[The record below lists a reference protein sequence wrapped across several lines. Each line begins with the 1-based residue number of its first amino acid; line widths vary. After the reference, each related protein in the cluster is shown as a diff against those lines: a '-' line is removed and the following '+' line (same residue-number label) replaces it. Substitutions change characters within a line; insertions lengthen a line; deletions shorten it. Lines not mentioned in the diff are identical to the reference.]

1 MLWVLFIF
9 VVMNKERYDI
19 VANPN
24 RTLFEFNSD
33 GPNGTIKKEI
43 QYTLVNA
50 GGFFYYNLGFGDL
63 NADTGDINDLSVS
76 DNKDR
81 DKILATVA
89 HTVIQFT
96 EYMPNAVVY
105 AKGSTPARTRLYQMA
120 IARNYNSITELLAVH
135 GRINGQWCPFEKN
148 VNYDAFWVLRK

>member
-1 MLWVLFIF
+1 
-9 VVMNKERYDI
+9 MNKERYDI

-24 RTLFEFNSD
+24 RTVFEFNSD

-96 EYMPNAVVY
+96 EHMPNAMVY

-120 IARNYNSITELLAVH
+120 ISRNYDNITELLAVH
-135 GRINGQWCPFEKN
+135 GRVNGRWYQFEKD
-148 VNYDAFWVLRK
+148 VNYEAFMALRK